1 VGRRRTAGGAGCDGL
16 IPSHTAAA
24 RLTSPR
30 GNITVASI
38 PVAEPGAGE
47 VLVRMEA
54 CGLCHSDLFV
64 ASLEKLPL
72 VPLTLGH
79 EGIGRVEAPGPGAG
93 RLAAGDR
100 IGVTF
105 LATTCGTCEWCLT
118 GRERFCPRQ
127 LNFGYT
133 VQGALAAYAVVPANA
148 LVRVPDTL
156 PAAAAAP
163 LCCAGWTAYGA
174 LREAGLQ
181 PGQSVAL
188 FGMGG
193 LGHLAIQYAR
203 HLGLRVAAVDVSESK
218 LEMARTLGAEMA
230 LPAENAGRALQKQ
243 WGGTDAAIVL
253 TGSPAAV
260 QQAFRSLKRT
270 GTLVTSGLSTNQYEL
285 PIVDTV
291 LKGISIRGSYL
302 GTRADLAEVFRL
314 AQSGVGCAH
323 IESHSLDEVPVVL
336 ERMRRG
342 EILGRAVIEFQGK
355 T

>member
-1 VGRRRTAGGAGCDGL
+1 V
-16 IPSHTAAA
+16 IPSYTTAAI
-24 RLTSPR
+24 LTAPR
-30 GNITVASI
+30 GAIAVTSVR
-38 PVAEPGAGE
+38 VAEPGTGE
-47 VLVRMEA
+47 VLIRMEA

-72 VPLTLGH
+72 IPLTLGH
-79 EGIGRVEAPGPGAG
+79 EGIGRVEALGAG
-93 RLAAGDR
+93 VEGFAIGDR
-100 IGVTF
+100 AGITF
-105 LATTCGTCEWCLT
+105 LASTCGACELCLT

-133 VQGALAAYAVVPANA
+133 VDGALAGYVVVPAPL

-156 PAAAAAP
+156 TAAEAAP

-174 LREAGLQ
+174 VREAGLR

-218 LEMARTLGAEMA
+218 LEMARSLGADLA
-230 LPAENAGRALQKQ
+230 VAAENAGRTLQKQ
-243 WGGTDAAIVL
+243 WGGADAAVVL
-253 TGSPAAV
+253 TGSPAAI
-260 QQAFRSLKRT
+260 QQAFRSIKRT
-270 GTLVTSGLSTNQYEL
+270 GTLITSGLSTNQYEL

-314 AQSGVGCAH
+314 AETGVGRAH
-323 IESHSLDEVPVVL
+323 IERHSLDETPEVF
-336 ERMRRG
+336 EAMRRG
-342 EILGRAVIEFQGK
+342 EILGRAVVVF
-355 T
+355 

>member
-1 VGRRRTAGGAGCDGL
+1 V
-16 IPSHTAAA
+16 IPSYTTAAI
-24 RLTSPR
+24 LTAPR
-30 GNITVASI
+30 GAIAVTSVR
-38 PVAEPGAGE
+38 VAEPGTGE
-47 VLVRMEA
+47 VLIRMEA

-72 VPLTLGH
+72 IPLTLGH
-79 EGIGRVEAPGPGAG
+79 EGIGRVEALGAG
-93 RLAAGDR
+93 VEGFAIGDR
-100 IGVTF
+100 AGITF
-105 LATTCGTCEWCLT
+105 LASTCGACELCLT

-133 VQGALAAYAVVPANA
+133 VDGALAGYVVVPAPL

-156 PAAAAAP
+156 TAAEAAP

-174 LREAGLQ
+174 VREAGLR

-218 LEMARTLGAEMA
+218 LEMARSLGADLA
-230 LPAENAGRALQKQ
+230 VAAENAGRTLQKQ
-243 WGGTDAAIVL
+243 WGGADAAVVL
-253 TGSPAAV
+253 TGSPAAI
-260 QQAFRSLKRT
+260 QQAFRSIKRT
-270 GTLVTSGLSTNQYEL
+270 GTLITSGLSTNQYEL

-314 AQSGVGCAH
+314 AETGVGRAH
-323 IESHSLDEVPVVL
+323 IERHSLDETPEVF
-336 ERMRRG
+336 ETMRRG
-342 EILGRAVIEFQGK
+342 EILGRAVVVF
-355 T
+355 

>member
-1 VGRRRTAGGAGCDGL
+1 VT
-16 IPSHTAAA
+16 PSHTAAA
-24 RLTSPR
+24 ILTAPR
-30 GNITVASI
+30 GTVTIASI
-38 PVAEPGAGE
+38 PVGEPGTGE

-72 VPLTLGH
+72 APLTLGH
-79 EGIGRVEAPGPGAG
+79 EGIGRVEALGAG
-93 RLAAGDR
+93 VSGFAVGDR
-100 IGVTF
+100 AGITF
-105 LATTCGTCEWCLT
+105 LASTCGACELCVT
-118 GRERFCPRQ
+118 GRERFCGRQ

-133 VQGALAAYAVVPANA
+133 VNGALAGYAVAPAPF
-148 LVRVPDTL
+148 LVRVPDAL
-156 PAAAAAP
+156 PAAEAAP

-174 LREAGLQ
+174 LREAGLR

-218 LEMARTLGAEMA
+218 LEMARSLGADLA
-230 LPAENAGRALQKQ
+230 IAAGNAGRTLQRQ

-253 TGSPAAV
+253 TGSPAAIE
-260 QQAFRSLKRT
+260 QAFRSLKRT
-270 GTLVTSGLSTNQYEL
+270 GTLITSGLSTNQYEL

-302 GTRADLAEVFRL
+302 GTRADLEEVFRL
-314 AQSGVGCAH
+314 AQSGVGRAH
-323 IESHSLDEVPVVL
+323 IETHALDQAPEL
-336 ERMRRG
+336 FETMRRG
-342 EILGRAVIEFQGK
+342 VILGRAVVVF
-355 T
+355 

>member
-1 VGRRRTAGGAGCDGL
+1 V

-24 RLTSPR
+24 ILTAPR
-30 GNITVASI
+30 GAVAVTSVR
-38 PVAEPGAGE
+38 VAEPGTGE
-47 VLVRMEA
+47 VLLRMEA

-72 VPLTLGH
+72 IPLTLGH
-79 EGIGRVEAPGPGAG
+79 EGIGRVEALGAG
-93 RLAAGDR
+93 VEGFAIGDR
-100 IGVTF
+100 AGITF
-105 LATTCGTCEWCLT
+105 LASTCGACELCLT

-133 VQGALAAYAVVPANA
+133 ADGALAGYAVVPAPL

-156 PAAAAAP
+156 TAAEAAP

-174 LREAGLQ
+174 LREAGLR

-218 LEMARTLGAEMA
+218 LEMARSLGADLA
-230 LPAENAGRALQKQ
+230 VAAENAGRTLQKQ
-243 WGGTDAAIVL
+243 WGGADAAVVL
-253 TGSPAAV
+253 TGSPAAI
-260 QQAFRSLKRT
+260 QQAFRSIKRT
-270 GTLVTSGLSTNQYEL
+270 GTLITSGLSTNQYEL

-314 AQSGVGCAH
+314 AETGVGRAH
-323 IESHSLDEVPVVL
+323 IERHSLDETPEVF
-336 ERMRRG
+336 ETMRRG
-342 EILGRAVIEFQGK
+342 EILGRAVVVF
-355 T
+355 

>member
-1 VGRRRTAGGAGCDGL
+1 M
-16 IPSHTAAA
+16 IPSYTTAAI
-24 RLTSPR
+24 LTAPR
-30 GNITVASI
+30 GAIAVTSVR
-38 PVAEPGAGE
+38 VAEPGTGE
-47 VLVRMEA
+47 VLIRMEA

-72 VPLTLGH
+72 IPLTLGH
-79 EGIGRVEAPGPGAG
+79 EGIGRVEALGAG
-93 RLAAGDR
+93 VEGFAIGDR
-100 IGVTF
+100 AGITF
-105 LATTCGTCEWCLT
+105 LASTCGACELCLT

-133 VQGALAAYAVVPANA
+133 VDGALAGYVVVPAPL

-156 PAAAAAP
+156 TAAEAAP

-174 LREAGLQ
+174 VREAGLR

-218 LEMARTLGAEMA
+218 LEMARSLGADLA
-230 LPAENAGRALQKQ
+230 VAAENAGRTLQKQ
-243 WGGTDAAIVL
+243 WGGADAAVVL
-253 TGSPAAV
+253 TGSPAAI
-260 QQAFRSLKRT
+260 QQAFRSIKRT
-270 GTLVTSGLSTNQYEL
+270 GTLITSGLSTNQYEL

-314 AQSGVGCAH
+314 AETGVGRAH
-323 IESHSLDEVPVVL
+323 IERHSLDETPEVF
-336 ERMRRG
+336 ETMRRG
-342 EILGRAVIEFQGK
+342 EILGRAVVVF
-355 T
+355 

>member
-1 VGRRRTAGGAGCDGL
+1 
-16 IPSHTAAA
+16 
-24 RLTSPR
+24 
-30 GNITVASI
+30 
-38 PVAEPGAGE
+38 
-47 VLVRMEA
+47 MEA

-72 VPLTLGH
+72 VPVTLGH
-79 EGIGRVEAPGPGAG
+79 EGIGRVVAVGAG
-93 RLAAGDR
+93 VDGFAIGNRAG
-100 IGVTF
+100 ITF
-105 LATTCGTCEWCLT
+105 LASTCGACELCLS

-133 VQGALAAYAVVPANA
+133 VQGALAGYSVVPAP
-148 LVRVPDTL
+148 LLFRVPDML
-156 PAAAAAP
+156 PAAEAAP

-174 LREAGLQ
+174 LREAGLR

-218 LEMARTLGAEMA
+218 LEMARSLGADLA
-230 LPAENAGRALQKQ
+230 LLAENAGRTVQKQ
-243 WGGTDAAIVL
+243 WGGADAAIVL
-253 TGSPAAV
+253 TGSPAAI

-270 GTLVTSGLSTNQYEL
+270 GTLIASGLSTNQYEL

-302 GTRADLAEVFRL
+302 GTRADLEEVFRL
-314 AQSGVGCAH
+314 AQVGVGRAH
-323 IESHSLDEVPVVL
+323 IETHSLDEAPEL
-336 ERMRRG
+336 FETMRRG
-342 EILGRAVIEFQGK
+342 EILGRAVVVFD
-355 T
+355 

>member
-1 VGRRRTAGGAGCDGL
+1 V

-24 RLTSPR
+24 ILSAPR
-30 GNITVASI
+30 GGVAVRSV
-38 PVAEPGAGE
+38 PVAQPGTGE
-47 VLVRMEA
+47 VLVRMES

-72 VPLTLGH
+72 QPLTLGH
-79 EGIGRVEAPGPGAG
+79 EGVGRVLALGAG
-93 RLAAGDR
+93 VAGFNIGDR
-100 IGVTF
+100 VGITF
-105 LATTCGTCEWCLT
+105 LASTCGACELCLS

-133 VQGALAAYAVVPANA
+133 VHGALAAYAVLPAPF
-148 LVRVPDTL
+148 LVRVPDSL
-156 PAAAAAP
+156 PAAEAAP

-174 LREAGLQ
+174 LRESGLQ

-218 LEMARTLGAEMA
+218 LEMARSLGADLTLA
-230 LPAENAGRALQKQ
+230 AGNAGRDLQKQ
-243 WGGTDAAIVL
+243 WGGADAAIVL

-270 GTLVTSGLSTNQYEL
+270 GTLITSGLSTNQYEL

-291 LKGISIRGSYL
+291 LRGISIRGSYL

-314 AQSGVGCAH
+314 AESGVGRAH
-323 IESHSLDEVPVVL
+323 IERCALDETPAVL
-336 ERMRRG
+336 ERMRQG
-342 EILGRAVIEFQGK
+342 GILGRAVVVF
-355 T
+355 